1 MMRTGKRP
9 SLYPSTMRDLIRK
22 YSHLNDELLNYTDEH
37 YDNCL
42 YDIEGYSIEG
52 GDYMK
57 ELKGRVNAI
66 EKLVEAYKLL
76 ESNPTL
82 FA

>member
-1 MMRTGKRP
+1 MMKELLQR
-9 SLYPSTMRDLIRK
+9 
-22 YSHLNDELLNYTDEH
+22 YSRLNDELLNYTEEH

-42 YDIEGYSIEG
+42 YDIEGYAIEG
-52 GDYMK
+52 GDYME

-76 ESNPTL
+76 ESNQII

>member
-1 MMRTGKRP
+1 MKELLQR
-9 SLYPSTMRDLIRK
+9 

-37 YDNCL
+37 YDSCL
-42 YDIEGYSIEG
+42 FDIEGYWFEGADYIE
-52 GDYMK
+52 
-57 ELKGRVNAI
+57 ELKGRVNAM

>member
-1 MMRTGKRP
+1 MMKE
-9 SLYPSTMRDLIRK
+9 LLQK
-22 YSHLNDELLNYTDEH
+22 YSHLNDELLNYTEEH
-37 YDNCL
+37 YDDCL

-52 GDYMK
+52 ADYME
-57 ELKGRVNAI
+57 ELKGRVNAM

-76 ESNPTL
+76 ESNQII